1 MESIKGTVTDRT
13 PYNITIEGNKY
24 GAFKGKG
31 LEDIQIGDA
40 VQLLWDFDKTGVYRN
55 IKGTPKIISKVTGTS
70 GPVTSGFAAKPT
82 WTPAPK
88 STLGIELGHAANLA
102 MDMTLRVYGGIDVG
116 TPDFYKFFANH
127 TEKVFQIMKKL
138 REAHEKGAV
147 PEALVESRTIS
158 EEPQF

>member
-13 PYNITIEGNKY
+13 SFNITIDGNKY

-55 IKGTPKIISKVTGTS
+55 IKGTPKIISKASGTS
-70 GPVTSGFAAKPT
+70 GPVFIAAAKPS

-88 STLGIELGHAANLA
+88 NTLGIELGHAANLA
-102 MDMTLRVYGGIDVG
+102 MDMTLRAHEPNDVG
-116 TPDFYKFFANH
+116 TPNFYKFFAAH

-138 REAHEKGAV
+138 REAHERGDV
-147 PEALVESRTIS
+147 PTPVDALKSLD
-158 EEPQF
+158 EPEF